1 MLRRVPVRPILKQ
14 KQEMSRMK
22 ILIRTALLGS
32 LFLVPAV
39 LHAQDSC
46 VDSPECP
53 TAILGMVGAA
63 GAALFV
69 RWRSK

>member
-1 MLRRVPVRPILKQ
+1 
-14 KQEMSRMK
+14 MK

-39 LHAQDSC
+39 LHAQDGC
-46 VDSPECP
+46 VSSPECP
-53 TAILGMVGAA
+53 TAILGVVGAA

-69 RWRSK
+69 RWRSR